1 MKKILAMVFTMLIT
15 LTVVNT
21 AVLASETKNVAV
33 KGNVSTFENGES
45 VFYPQIVHNYT
56 KTVSKSY
63 SSYPVPES
71 ISYTEY
77 YMGSW
82 FSGILYLKSVSRV
95 GKNWNATYSGDL
107 AGTI

>member
-21 AVLASETKNVAV
+21 PVLASETKNVAV
-33 KGNVSTFENGES
+33 KGNVSNYENGE
-45 VFYPQIVHNYT
+45 
-56 KTVSKSY
+56 
-63 SSYPVPES
+63 
-71 ISYTEY
+71 
-77 YMGSW
+77 
-82 FSGILYLKSVSRV
+82 SVSRV